1 MRKMVELFFIPNSV
15 EISNHNSKKLTLL
28 LLIKQMNNQILIKE
42 DELNI
47 YLWIEYNQKL

>member
-1 MRKMVELFFIPNSV
+1 MRKMVELFFILSSA

-28 LLIKQMNNQILIKE
+28 LLIKQMNYQILNRE

-47 YLWIEYNQKL
+47 YL